1 MSTPG
6 KFLYFAFGSNL
17 LAERIH
23 IKNPSAVFKCVAK
36 VSGYKL
42 SFGRHVSRWKGDVA
56 TITASSDPASTV
68 YGVIWELDEKHQ
80 ETLDRQEEV
89 PNVYKRIT
97 LQATNVE
104 NQSQV
109 QCVSYQLLDQ
119 HMTNSTHIPS
129 KVYKGVIVRGAKQ
142 HHLPQEYVT
151 QLEQIP
157 DNGWDADIDEMLDK
171 IRQDSY

>member
-1 MSTPG
+1 MSRPG
-6 KFLYFAFGSNL
+6 KFFYFAFGSNL

-23 IKNPSAVFKCVAK
+23 IKNPSAVFKCVGK

-56 TITASSDPASTV
+56 TITKADPASTV

-89 PNVYKRIT
+89 PNVYKRIQ
-97 LQATNVE
+97 LQAE
-104 NQSQV
+104 ADQNQIFT
-109 QCVSYQLLDQ
+109 CVSYQLLEQ
-119 HMTNSTHIPS
+119 HMNNSTHIPS
-129 KVYKGVIVRGAKQ
+129 KVYKGVILRGAKQ
-142 HHLPQEYVT
+142 HHLPQEYIA